1 LSRYGWF
8 MPQFP
13 IESMRERFLAYV
25 SDQGVNI
32 EEPLRES
39 LLIQNGSFFGRRMA
53 LHGFQIVW
61 FAEEDHVKLYNPLTG
76 LVFSGPTRSWLDS
89 GTTSQVA

>member
-1 LSRYGWF
+1 
-8 MPQFP
+8 
-13 IESMRERFLAYV
+13 
-25 SDQGVNI
+25 
-32 EEPLRES
+32 
-39 LLIQNGSFFGRRMA
+39 MA